1 MNLKKDGTHRR
12 FPQEMAKKTVINR
25 ACKKLLNSS
34 DDASLLS
41 NHIKESEDRQRKEVL
56 DAEVEEQ
63 ANQEELDFEQP
74 QQYEDAQFKEVEEPE
89 PADVSNFEE
98 VSQEA
103 RKQESEKEPF

>member
-1 MNLKKDGTHRR
+1 
-12 FPQEMAKKTVINR
+12 MAKKTVINR
-25 ACKKLLNSS
+25 AAKRYINSS
-34 DDASLLS
+34 TDDNLL
-41 NHIKESEDRQRKEVL
+41 KFARESETLQRKEVL

-103 RKQESEKEPF
+103 PKQESEKEPF